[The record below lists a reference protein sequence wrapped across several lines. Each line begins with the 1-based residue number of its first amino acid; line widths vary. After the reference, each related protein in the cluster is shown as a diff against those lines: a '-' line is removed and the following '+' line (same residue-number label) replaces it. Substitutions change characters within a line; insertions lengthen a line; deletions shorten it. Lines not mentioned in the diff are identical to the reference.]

1 MKKFLLKNRMGVFW
15 VGFAVTFLDDA
26 IGTRHVFA
34 VLGGILMLI
43 SFYLRYLKYKT
54 N

>member
-1 MKKFLLKNRMGVFW
+1 MMQFLVKNRMSVFW

-26 IGTRHVFA
+26 IGTKYVFA
-34 VLGGILMLI
+34 VLGGILMLF
-43 SFYLRYLKYKT
+43 SFYLRYLKSKQ